1 MNKQHGT
8 QAIHGKSNTDIPYWL
23 EQQEE
28 TKQNKTKP
36 PQKNKKEKT

>member
-28 TKQNKTKP
+28 TKQK
-36 PQKNKKEKT
+36 KNKITPKK